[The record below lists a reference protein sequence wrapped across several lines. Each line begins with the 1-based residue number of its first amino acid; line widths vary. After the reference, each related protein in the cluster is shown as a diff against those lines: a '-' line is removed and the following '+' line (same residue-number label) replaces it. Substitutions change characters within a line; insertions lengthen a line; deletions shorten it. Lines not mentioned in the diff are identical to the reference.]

1 MEEKMVGIRQ
11 LKQNASEVMA
21 SVKKGARIIVTDR
34 GRPVGRI
41 IPMGQSPLDDLVE
54 AGLMSEPTRSFAEVV
69 TALTPATPAG
79 VTAQE
84 VLDEIREERV

>member
-1 MEEKMVGIRQ
+1 MVGIRQ
-11 LKQNASEVMA
+11 LKQNVSEVMA

-69 TALTPATPAG
+69 TARTPAKSAG